1 MSKIRHLAI
10 MCVDPEKTGSFYE
23 DVFDL
28 KILYKTKDGSVFMTD
43 GYMNLALLRSKTEN
57 TQPGLYHFG
66 FHVEDGK
73 ETDQRIS
80 EITGRKATVRPDDR
94 PYAET
99 RGMDPDGNLFDISV
113 HGYMTEEFAPK
124 RREKTDAKEK
134 LDA

>member
-10 MCVDPEKTGSFYE
+10 MCVDPEKTSSFYE

-28 KILYKTKDGSVFMTD
+28 KVLYKSKGSVYMTD
-43 GYMNLALLRSKTEN
+43 GYINLALLRSKTEN
-57 TQPGLYHFG
+57 TPPGLYHFG

-73 ETDQRIS
+73 EIDQRIG

-113 HGYMTEEFAPK
+113 HGYMTEEFASS
-124 RREKTDAKEK
+124 RRENTKEK
-134 LDA
+134 EKIDA